1 MTALL
6 SGLSKSSSRMD
17 PVDQANLHLAP
28 HQAKYA
34 QPMACTAS
42 TVLHAGRSESALAVY
57 AGARRQDGLK
67 LKLQQRKNGILQ
79 PVQEVVVFPVL
90 TGVHGD
96 APAIKKMNKSKQWVL
111 SLCCF
116 YCLLNGSRI
125 RSTVRMLGYNEPATY
140 GEHSQLA
147 SRKSTSQGHAVLHC
161 VSCTWQKGVLGERN
175 LLISKRGF
183 ANARQSGIHGM
194 T

>member
-17 PVDQANLHLAP
+17 PVDQANMHLAS
-28 HQAKYA
+28 HQARCA
-34 QPMACTAS
+34 QPLACTAS
-42 TVLHAGRSESALAVY
+42 KVLHAVQLDSALAVY

-67 LKLQQRKNGILQ
+67 LQLRQRQNGVLQ

-90 TGVHGD
+90 TGVLGET
-96 APAIKKMNKSKQWVL
+96 PAIKKMNMSKQWVL

-125 RSTVRMLGYNEPATY
+125 RGTVRMLKYNEPATY
-140 GEHSQLA
+140 GEHSHLA
-147 SRKSTSQGHAVLHC
+147 SH
-161 VSCTWQKGVLGERN
+161 
-175 LLISKRGF
+175 KRT
-183 ANARQSGIHGM
+183 A
-194 T
+194 